1 MSNLQVMSIV
11 ARDFSASDLV
21 AGHPT
26 LDLVNT
32 VTARNAQDPIDWLDG
47 YPRLIEWAQLSDIA
61 AEIKV
66 SRLRSEA
73 KRSPAAAAT
82 ALHRAKE
89 FRETF
94 HSVCGSL
101 FRRRAP
107 SPEDVREL
115 ERIWRRTLTRVSIAA
130 VDGRLKAVLDPSRS
144 GLDHILDR
152 LVLEGVE
159 LLRDLPLGR
168 ARVCEGERCGW
179 LFIDSSKGGQR
190 VWCDMATC
198 GNAAKSRRFRASK

>member
-1 MSNLQVMSIV
+1 MRNLQVMSIV
-11 ARDFSASDLV
+11 ARRFSARDLV

-26 LDLVNT
+26 LDFVNT
-32 VTARNAQDPIDWLDG
+32 VTARNTPEPIDWLDG
-47 YPRLIEWAQLSDIA
+47 YSRLIEWAQLSDISD
-61 AEIKV
+61 EIKV

-73 KRSPAAAAT
+73 KRAPAAAAG

-94 HSVCGSL
+94 HNVCSSL
-101 FRRRAP
+101 FQHRAP
-107 SPEDVREL
+107 SPEDVHEL
-115 ERIWRRTLTRVSIAA
+115 EHTWRRTLARVSVAA
-130 VDGRLKAVLDPSRS
+130 RDGHLEAVLDPARS
-144 GLDHILDR
+144 GLDHILDH

-198 GNAAKSRRFRASK
+198 GNAAKSRRFRTSR

>member
-1 MSNLQVMSIV
+1 MSNSPVMSIV
-11 ARDFSASDLV
+11 ARRFSARDLV

-26 LDLVNT
+26 LDFVNT
-32 VTARNAQDPIDWLDG
+32 VTARNAPDPVDWLDG
-47 YPRLIEWAQLSDIA
+47 YPRLIEWAQLSGIA
-61 AEIKV
+61 AEIKL

-73 KRSPAAAAT
+73 KRSPAAAAA

-89 FRETF
+89 FREAF

-101 FRRRAP
+101 FRCRAP
-107 SPEDVREL
+107 SPDHLHEL
-115 ERIWRRTLTRVSIAA
+115 ERMWRRTLARVSIAA
-130 VDGRLKAVLDPSRS
+130 IDGRLKAVLDPSRS
-144 GLDHILDR
+144 GLDQVLDH

-159 LLRDLPLGR
+159 LLRDLPLER
-168 ARVCEGERCGW
+168 ARICEGERCGW
-179 LFIDSSKGGQR
+179 LFIDSSKGNQR